1 MEYKKDHRKSH
12 FSRGHR
18 LQREFIALLRDNEL
32 DYEFASPE
40 EPISLW
46 ELEMV
51 LSNRFNDVTEHH
63 CHRIQRAGNTF
74 FLVDEDSG
82 QFLDQWTAVRE
93 SELPNWE
100 EKYKNSRRRFGRSH
114 QVKREFVALIPGSEN
129 GLDYEFASPE
139 CPMSLFELNVVLSTR
154 FEEKTDDRN
163 WRLWQEGNTFFL
175 IDEYTSTIIEQWTAV
190 HRSSLPIWEEVLA

>member
-1 MEYKKDHRKSH
+1 MEYKRDHRKSH

-63 CHRIQRAGNTF
+63 CYRIQRAGSTF
-74 FLVDEDSG
+74 FLVDEDNG
-82 QFLDQWTAVRE
+82 QFLDQWTAVRQ
-93 SELPNWE
+93 SELPN
-100 EKYKNSRRRFGRSH
+100 
-114 QVKREFVALIPGSEN
+114 
-129 GLDYEFASPE
+129 
-139 CPMSLFELNVVLSTR
+139 
-154 FEEKTDDRN
+154 
-163 WRLWQEGNTFFL
+163 
-175 IDEYTSTIIEQWTAV
+175 
-190 HRSSLPIWEEVLA
+190 